1 MASILIFV
9 KIVQGDYREWSEQR
23 DADHTADEAFARNDF
38 FHIPVCFVSLFVSF
52 VPEQFVV
59 GTEKEQVIGV
69 RLVVHGEAGPVGIV
83 VLEIVPLLLRLS
95 LVSERG
101 AFDPREL
108 AMELGV
114 EFMEAGLFEQIAA
127 HLHHTVR
134 PDTVDGVEDAFGDGG
149 FGASFSRHG
158 ETIMAHSANRKSYA
172 VRARCSQRA
181 QGDGLLVSNNGN
193 DAALQRWGYGCILAR
208 LLPP

>member
-1 MASILIFV
+1 
-9 KIVQGDYREWSEQR
+9 
-23 DADHTADEAFARNDF
+23 
-38 FHIPVCFVSLFVSF
+38 
-52 VPEQFVV
+52 
-59 GTEKEQVIGV
+59 
-69 RLVVHGEAGPVGIV
+69 
-83 VLEIVPLLLRLS
+83 
-95 LVSERG
+95 
-101 AFDPREL
+101 
-108 AMELGV
+108 MELGV
-114 EFMEAGLFEQIAA
+114 EFMEVGLFEQIAA

-193 DAALQRWGYGCILAR
+193 DAALQRWGTAAFWHVFCHRER
-208 LLPP
+208 LSG